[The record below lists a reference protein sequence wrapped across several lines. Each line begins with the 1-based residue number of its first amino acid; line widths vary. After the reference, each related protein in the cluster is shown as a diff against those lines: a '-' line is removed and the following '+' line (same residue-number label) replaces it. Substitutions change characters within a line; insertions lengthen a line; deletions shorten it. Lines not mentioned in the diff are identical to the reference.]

1 MSLNWNFEPPPPS
14 EFADR
19 EVRLTGSHLSGKQI
33 ALLITGSIAA
43 YRMPDLIRDFRREG
57 ADVVVYATTEGLRY
71 VAREALEWCSQNP
84 VIEGFTSDAEHLSD
98 STPFDAFVVAPA
110 SYNTLNKASLGIADS
125 VVTAAIAAALGRME
139 RQGIPVLFAPAMHGA
154 MHNSILTRSMR
165 TLQEM
170 GVTLI
175 PPHQSHGKNNLA
187 PLELIVAT
195 TIRALSESPLR
206 GKSLLITGG
215 PTPVPVDNIRRI
227 TTRFT
232 GALSIQLARE
242 AWMRGAAVELI
253 LGKGSRSAPEYIKAK
268 TAATFEDYR
277 RTLNESLREG
287 NYDWGIFTAAVAD
300 FQPESVFEGKLPSNQ
315 KQLSLKLVPTVK
327 VIEEVRQHFPELKMV
342 TFKYEENISHEE
354 LMEIAKNRLSEK
366 GGSQLVVAN
375 RVEEF
380 KQDGTQVAWL
390 LESKQEPQKHIGKK
404 DIANAILDRIEL
416 TA

>member
-1 MSLNWNFEPPPPS
+1 
-14 EFADR
+14 
-19 EVRLTGSHLSGKQI
+19 
-33 ALLITGSIAA
+33 
-43 YRMPDLIRDFRREG
+43 
-57 ADVVVYATTEGLRY
+57 
-71 VAREALEWCSQNP
+71 
-84 VIEGFTSDAEHLSD
+84 
-98 STPFDAFVVAPA
+98 
-110 SYNTLNKASLGIADS
+110 
-125 VVTAAIAAALGRME
+125 
-139 RQGIPVLFAPAMHGA
+139 

-175 PPHQSHGKNNLA
+175 PPYQSHGKNNLA
-187 PLELIVAT
+187 PLELIVAA

-253 LGKGSRSAPEYIKAK
+253 LGKGSCSAPEYIKAK
-268 TAATFEDYR
+268 TAETFEDYR
-277 RTLNESLREG
+277 RTLNESLQEG

>member
-232 GALSIQLARE
+232 GALSIKLARE
-242 AWMRGAAVELI
+242 AWMRGA
-253 LGKGSRSAPEYIKAK
+253 
-268 TAATFEDYR
+268 
-277 RTLNESLREG
+277 
-287 NYDWGIFTAAVAD
+287 
-300 FQPESVFEGKLPSNQ
+300 
-315 KQLSLKLVPTVK
+315 
-327 VIEEVRQHFPELKMV
+327 
-342 TFKYEENISHEE
+342 
-354 LMEIAKNRLSEK
+354 
-366 GGSQLVVAN
+366 
-375 RVEEF
+375 
-380 KQDGTQVAWL
+380 
-390 LESKQEPQKHIGKK
+390 
-404 DIANAILDRIEL
+404 
-416 TA
+416 

>member
-19 EVRLTGSHLSGKQI
+19 EVHLTGSHLSGKQI

-165 TLQEM
+165 
-170 GVTLI
+170 VTLI
-175 PPHQSHGKNNLA
+175 PPYQFHGKNNLA
-187 PLELIVAT
+187 PLEIIVAS

-277 RTLNESLREG
+277 RTLNESLQEG
-287 NYDWGIFTAAVAD
+287 NNDWGIFTAAVAD

-327 VIEEVRQHFPELKMV
+327 VIEEVRQNFPELKMV

-354 LMEIAKNRLSEK
+354 LMEIAKKRLSEK
-366 GGSQLVVAN
+366 VGSQLVVAN